1 METTIISRSF
11 AAKGRR
17 EMEQEQVRQCGQEKV
32 IFLLVFA
39 SDGRRVFYVQGD
51 HAEG

>member
-17 EMEQEQVRQCGQEKV
+17 MEQEQVRQCGQEKV

-51 HAEG
+51 DADG